1 MNQKLIERI
10 DVLTKRVNEVTESME
25 SVCTISLCLMES
37 QCMQIRAEEQDD
49 EDKQKIALMGQ
60 KENPQSTRANTN
72 A

>member
-49 EDKQKIALMGQ
+49 EDK
-60 KENPQSTRANTN
+60 
-72 A
+72 